1 MDGGA
6 DSTRSSVADSTRAME
21 GSAAPNS
28 SRGKRCGIGASAEE
42 RRRGLLASVGWAYRE
57 PHRVAKYDVLQS
69 GVVDALPTSP
79 FVIRPLFG
87 LALSDV
93 ACALMPPR

>member
-57 PHRVAKYDVLQS
+57 PHRVAKFS
-69 GVVDALPTSP
+69 
-79 FVIRPLFG
+79 
-87 LALSDV
+87 SDRKSNS
-93 ACALMPPR
+93 AGPAGKQAWIH